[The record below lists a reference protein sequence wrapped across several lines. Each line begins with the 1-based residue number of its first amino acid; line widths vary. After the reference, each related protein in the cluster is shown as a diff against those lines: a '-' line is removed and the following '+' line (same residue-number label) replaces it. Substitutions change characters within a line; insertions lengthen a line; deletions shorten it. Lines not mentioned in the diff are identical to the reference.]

1 MKTREKILL
10 ASLQLFNE
18 SGEPNV
24 TTLDVATELDISPGN
39 LYYHFKGKDALVAEL
54 FARLESELIELQL
67 QEGYSGEALLDLSM
81 YLQLSLES
89 MARYIFLYRDVS
101 DLLSRYPSIQRR
113 FKALLARQ
121 RKSLRLLCASMQQE
135 GTLTVNAGNA
145 NHLVEHMTM
154 TMNFWP
160 NYQRVQSKN
169 IERFTPDLADCAYQV
184 VTLLMPYLDKDSQQA
199 VVSLA
204 ADYR

>member
-10 ASLQLFNE
+10 ASQQLFNDA
-18 SGEPNV
+18 GEPNV

-54 FARLESELIELQL
+54 FQRLESELLELQL
-67 QEGYSGEALLDLSM
+67 QEGYAGDALLDLWM

-89 MARYIFLYRDVS
+89 MSRYIFFYRDVS
-101 DLLSRYPSIQRR
+101 DLLSRYSAIQRR
-113 FKALLARQ
+113 FNTLLTRQ
-121 RKSLRLLCASMQQE
+121 RKSLRLLCVSMQEE
-135 GTLTVNAGNA
+135 GTLEVNAGNA

-160 NYQRVQSKN
+160 NYQRIQAKN
-169 IERFTPDLADCAYQV
+169 MDSFTPDLADCAYQV
-184 VTLLMPYLDKDSQQA
+184 VTLLMPYLDRDSQQA
-199 VVSLA
+199 VISFA